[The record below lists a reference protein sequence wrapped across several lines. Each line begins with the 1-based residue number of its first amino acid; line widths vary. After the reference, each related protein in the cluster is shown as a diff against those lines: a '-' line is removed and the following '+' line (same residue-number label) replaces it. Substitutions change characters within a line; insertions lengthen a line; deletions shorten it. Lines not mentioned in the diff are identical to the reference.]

1 MRRLQTY
8 WNKERMEAF
17 LYPHRDL
24 RKLLLAH
31 MWHGSEVQKDV
42 GAGRTKR
49 YIYIWGIPRGTS
61 DCLMGRRK
69 SIWIITGIAFLPHLG
84 GNLVHIRH
92 FKMGFT
98 SGNQVECRWCE
109 FDRFVGSN
117 QFGQQIRNPHKLS
130 KFYYSRISLRRRSVL
145 KLLIFSII
153 FYPNQSCNY
162 WNIIIQCD

>member
-1 MRRLQTY
+1 MANKISHKISRPPPYLGLFPKYHFLVLPQVRSWYSLVFKALQYVYRERTWDGDRSMRRLQTY

-42 GAGRTKR
+42 GAGSTKR

-98 SGNQVECRWCE
+98 SGN
-109 FDRFVGSN
+109 
-117 QFGQQIRNPHKLS
+117 H
-130 KFYYSRISLRRRSVL
+130 
-145 KLLIFSII
+145 
-153 FYPNQSCNY
+153 
-162 WNIIIQCD
+162 